1 MSNDVTEFQI
11 GMVAEMDM
19 ETGTMTLVVPDKYET
34 EIINYCRSLQNLLL
48 EKYRKGKAEH
58 GELDAGKPLNCQKEI
73 LNEVLDILNYH
84 LIDRVQKNSVAK

>member
-1 MSNDVTEFQI
+1 MTDTKEFQI
-11 GMVAEMDM
+11 NIVADMDF
-19 ETGTMTLVVPDKYET
+19 ETGTITLGAPDIYESA
-34 EIINYCRSLQNLLL
+34 IIRYCHDLQEKLL